1 MPPHVRSPVQ
11 IQTPVS
17 VPDGLHYTGNHQ
29 GGSSI
34 ALNLG
39 GRQVGR
45 RRIFVQVD
53 TGNVLGIELDRADK
67 VDAVKKKVQAA
78 LCVPTEQSALLFGD
92 HVLEKD
98 LSEIRQDC
106 PLLLTRGLYR
116 SSSTP
121 CLSPNVTD
129 GSLKLKESRNQPF
142 EIVGGQNCS
151 PSLKR
156 LIRETAKA
164 IESGVQPHPASGGLG
179 GAYYFRNRKGES
191 AAIVKPTDEEPFA
204 PNNPKGFVG
213 KTLGQPGLKRSIRVG
228 ETGVREVA
236 AYLLDHN
243 HFANVP
249 STVLVK
255 AAHPIFNVNPSNSQ
269 IVRREGSSSAVPVS
283 KICSYQQ
290 FVKHDFDASE
300 HGTSRFPVS
309 QVHRIGIL
317 DVRILNTDR
326 HAGNILVRQSKSEDA
341 QKLSGGAA
349 WERSLADEVVLIPID
364 HGLCLPENL
373 EDPYF
378 EWLHW
383 PQASLPFSDEEI
395 QYIASLDP
403 FKDVEMLRKELPML
417 RESALRTL
425 VICTLF
431 LQRGAAAGLTLA
443 EIGGMMSRE
452 LCGMEEEASDL
463 ESVCMLAKLEMEQ
476 DSLAG
481 TAFDTVSSS
490 DEDFSGEQDQFQF
503 DLDICGNREDEPW
516 DYDNENGLSYCKPLR
531 SPVGGGYSCFQSNDS
546 NFSQRSFLS
555 PVSSGSN
562 GLHFNGFAAV
572 SPLNSPRVLA
582 ASRPGLPSLLMLQE
596 MHPLEENADYPVS
609 PYTPSPMQRSSLN
622 FSSPPPFEQA
632 EKTLTT
638 SGSFNGG
645 AFFPRM
651 RGVPRSV
658 SMSSQKFRCQGRE
671 ARRAFGMRG
680 TTSAFEISRK
690 INEAGGDMSTPL
702 SFSDMKEKVWAQFL
716 EYFEDML
723 PDAFAR
729 RKVESAKSLQRLG
742 TSCRF

>member
-11 IQTPVS
+11 IQTPVA
-17 VPDGLHYTGNHQ
+17 VPDGLHYTGAHQ
-29 GGSSI
+29 GGSNVS
-34 ALNLG
+34 LNLG
-39 GRQVGR
+39 SRQVGR

-78 LCVPTEQSALLFGD
+78 LCVPTDQSALVFGD

-98 LSEIRQDC
+98 LSEIRHDC

-121 CLSPNVTD
+121 CLSPDVTD

-142 EIVGGQNCS
+142 EIVGGQICS

-156 LIRETAKA
+156 LIRETVKA

-255 AAHPIFNVNPSNSQ
+255 AAHPIFNVNPNNS
-269 IVRREGSSSAVPVS
+269 IVQREGSSSAVPVS

-326 HAGNILVRQSKSEDA
+326 HAGNILVRQTKSEDA
-341 QKLSGGAA
+341 PQLSGSAA
-349 WERSLADEVVLIPID
+349 WERSLGNEVVLIPID

-383 PQASLPFSDEEI
+383 PQASMPFSEEEL

-417 RESALRTL
+417 REAALRTL

-452 LCGMEEEASDL
+452 LCGLEEEASEL
-463 ESVCMLAKLEMEQ
+463 ESVCALGKLEMEQ
-476 DSLAG
+476 DSLTG
-481 TAFDTVSSS
+481 NAFDAVSSS
-490 DEDFSGEQDQFQF
+490 DEDLSGEQDQFQF
-503 DLDICGNREDEPW
+503 DLDISANREDEPW
-516 DYDNENGLSYCKPLR
+516 DYDNENSFSYCRSLR
-531 SPVGGGYSCFQSNDS
+531 SPVSNGYTGFQNIDS
-546 NFSQRSFLS
+546 NFAQKSFLS
-555 PVSSGSN
+555 PVSNGSLGFHAN
-562 GLHFNGFAAV
+562 GSAGI
-572 SPLNSPRVLA
+572 SPLSSPRVLA
-582 ASRPGLPSLLMLQE
+582 GSRPGLPSLLMLQE

-609 PYTPSPMQRSSLN
+609 PYTPSPMQRLSRN
-622 FSSPPPFEQA
+622 QSSPPPFEK

-645 AFFPRM
+645 AFFSRM
-651 RGVPRSV
+651 VGVPRSV
-658 SMSSQKFRCQGRE
+658 SLSSRKLRCRSRG
-671 ARRAFGMRG
+671 ARRAIGMRG
-680 TTSAFEISRK
+680 TTSAFDMARK
-690 INEAGGDMSTPL
+690 ISEAGGDMSTPL
-702 SFSDMKEKVWAQFL
+702 DFSDMKEKVWARFL
-716 EYFEDML
+716 EYFEDLL